1 MEQDEQSE
9 GNREMNELNR
19 DMTEETRTTT
29 ASANDLERHPAIEF
43 LSLAARL
50 TLGIIFLVSGAEK
63 LGNLNAFAQAIAHYE
78 ILPDVAANLFASL
91 IVWTEIMIAVLLIAG
106 AAVRGAALTS
116 GILLTIFIIAIIS
129 AMARGLE
136 IDCGCFAPGS
146 GAEPEQVGWPKVFE
160 DIALLAGA
168 IFLIY
173 FPKSPLTID
182 RLLRRE
188 GAAVP
193 SEAA

>member
-1 MEQDEQSE
+1 
-9 GNREMNELNR
+9 MNEPNR
-19 DMTEETRTTT
+19 NMTETT
-29 ASANDLERHPAIEF
+29 ATTPPSGNDLERHPAIEF

-78 ILPDVAANLFASL
+78 IVPEVAANLFAGL
-91 IVWTEIMIAVLLIAG
+91 IVWTEIAIAVLLIAG
-106 AAVRGAALTS
+106 AGIRGAALTS
-116 GILLTIFIIAIIS
+116 GVLLTIFIIAILS

-146 GAEPEQVGWPKVFE
+146 GAEPEKVGWPKVFE

-173 FPKSPLTID
+173 FPKSPLTLD

-188 GAAVP
+188 GAAEP
-193 SEAA
+193 SAAA

>member
-1 MEQDEQSE
+1 MPRS
-9 GNREMNELNR
+9 
-19 DMTEETRTTT
+19 
-29 ASANDLERHPAIEF
+29 NDPDALERHPAIEF
-43 LSLAARL
+43 LSFAARM

-63 LGNLNAFAQAIAHYE
+63 LGDLNAFAQAISNYE
-78 ILPDVAANLFASL
+78 IIPVVLSNLFATL
-91 IVWTEIMIAVLLIAG
+91 IVWTEILVAVLLIAG
-106 AAVRGAALTS
+106 AGIRGAAMMT
-116 GILLTIFIIAIIS
+116 GTLLITFIIAIVI

-173 FPKSPLTID
+173 FPKSPLTLD
-182 RLLRRE
+182 RLLRKQGAE
-188 GAAVP
+188 GDVG
-193 SEAA
+193 

>member
-1 MEQDEQSE
+1 
-9 GNREMNELNR
+9 
-19 DMTEETRTTT
+19 MTDQTDTTT
-29 ASANDLERHPAIEF
+29 DGVNDLERHPAIEF
-43 LSLAARL
+43 LSLAARF

-63 LGNLNAFAQAIAHYE
+63 IGTLDAFATAIAHYE
-78 ILPDVAANLFASL
+78 IIPEVASNLFASL
-91 IVWTEIMIAVLLIAG
+91 IVWTEIAIAVLLIAG

-116 GILLTIFIIAIIS
+116 GVLLTLFIVAILS

-160 DIALLAGA
+160 DLALLAGA
-168 IFLIY
+168 VFLIY

-188 GAAVP
+188 GAAFP